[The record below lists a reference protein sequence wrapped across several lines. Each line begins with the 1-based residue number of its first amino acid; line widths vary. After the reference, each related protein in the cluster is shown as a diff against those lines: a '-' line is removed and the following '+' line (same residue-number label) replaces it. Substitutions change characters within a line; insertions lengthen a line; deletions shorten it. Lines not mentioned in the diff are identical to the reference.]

1 MIYFSNSLSYK
12 SFSQETLDFKNN
24 YYNSIAKSS
33 NFDDDF
39 VTWERDLYKV
49 GLFKEKKETYTAF
62 SFVKNIIEAPAE
74 FDVKKYPENFK
85 NFAAYVKSKITDE
98 NKEKIIQAMNNYVE
112 DRNYF
117 ELLGLPTQFEID
129 LTLLDQHY
137 RKLQS
142 EVHPDRFVTASANDR
157 MQSMQVATQ
166 ANEAYQTLKNTTA
179 RARYL
184 LQLNGI
190 ETLEE
195 SNTAMPAD
203 FLMLQMEW
211 REAIDDAN
219 GAKNV
224 SALDALLLEI
234 KQMAKSLSQNLNGQ
248 FAEKAYVKASESVRK
263 LSFIDK
269 ISADINRAIE
279 QLEN

>member
-1 MIYFSNSLSYK
+1 MELL
-12 SFSQETLDFKNN
+12 Q
-24 YYNSIAKSS
+24 
-33 NFDDDF
+33 
-39 VTWERDLYKV
+39 
-49 GLFKEKKETYTAF
+49 
-62 SFVKNIIEAPAE
+62 
-74 FDVKKYPENFK
+74 
-85 NFAAYVKSKITDE
+85 
-98 NKEKIIQAMNNYVE
+98 
-112 DRNYF
+112 RNYF
-117 ELLGLPTQFEID
+117 ELLDLPAQFEID

-137 RKLQS
+137 RTLQS

-166 ANEAYQTLKNTTA
+166 ANEAYQTLKNSTA

-195 SNTAMPAD
+195 SNTVMPGD

-219 GAKNV
+219 SAKDT
-224 SALDALLLEI
+224 SALDKLLVEI
-234 KQMAKSLSQNLNGQ
+234 RQMAQQLSQALSVK
-248 FAEKAYVKASESVRK
+248 FAQKSYQEASESVRK

-269 ISADINRAIE
+269 ISADIHRVIE
-279 QLEN
+279 QLENA

>member
-1 MIYFSNSLSYK
+1 MQLL
-12 SFSQETLDFKNN
+12 Q
-24 YYNSIAKSS
+24 
-33 NFDDDF
+33 
-39 VTWERDLYKV
+39 
-49 GLFKEKKETYTAF
+49 
-62 SFVKNIIEAPAE
+62 
-74 FDVKKYPENFK
+74 
-85 NFAAYVKSKITDE
+85 
-98 NKEKIIQAMNNYVE
+98 
-112 DRNYF
+112 RNYF
-117 ELLGLPTQFEID
+117 ELLSLPTQFEID
-129 LTLLDQHY
+129 ATLLDQHY

-142 EVHPDRFVTASANDR
+142 EVHPDRFVTASANER

-195 SNTAMPAD
+195 SNTSMPAD

-219 GAKNV
+219 TAKDV
-224 SALDALLLEI
+224 SALEALLDEI
-234 KQMAKSLSQNLNGQ
+234 KQMTKALSQNLNSQ
-248 FAEKAYVKASESVRK
+248 FAEKSYSLASESVRK

-269 ISADINRAIE
+269 ISSDIQHAIE

>member
-1 MIYFSNSLSYK
+1 MELL
-12 SFSQETLDFKNN
+12 Q
-24 YYNSIAKSS
+24 
-33 NFDDDF
+33 
-39 VTWERDLYKV
+39 
-49 GLFKEKKETYTAF
+49 
-62 SFVKNIIEAPAE
+62 
-74 FDVKKYPENFK
+74 
-85 NFAAYVKSKITDE
+85 
-98 NKEKIIQAMNNYVE
+98 
-112 DRNYF
+112 RNYF
-117 ELLGLPTQFEID
+117 ELLALPAQFEVD

-137 RKLQS
+137 RSLQS
-142 EVHPDRFVTASANDR
+142 EVHPDRFVTASANER

-195 SNTAMPAD
+195 SNTAMPGD

-219 GAKNV
+219 SAKDI
-224 SALDALLLEI
+224 SALDQLLVEI
-234 KQMAKSLSQNLNGQ
+234 RQMAQQLSQGLSVQ
-248 FAEKAYVKASESVRK
+248 FAQKSYQEASESVRK

-269 ISADINRAIE
+269 IIADIHRVIE
-279 QLEN
+279 QLENA